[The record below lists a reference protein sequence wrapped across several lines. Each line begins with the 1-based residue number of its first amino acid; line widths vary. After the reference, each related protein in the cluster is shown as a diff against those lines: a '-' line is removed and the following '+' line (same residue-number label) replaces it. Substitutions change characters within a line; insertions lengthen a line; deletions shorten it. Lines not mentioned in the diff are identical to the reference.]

1 MAYAVTW
8 IMSQRILLHVRGAYP
23 STTLRLADDLLGTI
37 EVRAKQTEVIVSP
50 PPTFNTT
57 GLRSDGQTK
66 HEISVDGN
74 MTTESLSPDESRKT
88 PSEFDIEVHIDR
100 TVIRD
105 ARQPYVGQPADRD
118 LYNTPRSVWEQSPG
132 YNV

>member
-23 STTLRLADDLLGTI
+23 STTLRPADDLIGTI
-37 EVRAKQTEVIVSP
+37 EVRAKETEVIVSP

-66 HEISVDGN
+66 HEMTVDGN
-74 MTTESLSPDESRKT
+74 MTTESLSPDESRKP

-105 ARQPYVGQPADRD
+105 ARQPYVEHPTDRD
-118 LYNTPRSVWEQSPG
+118 LYNTPRSVWEQSPD
-132 YNV
+132 YSV

>member
-1 MAYAVTW
+1 MAYAVTL

-23 STTLRLADDLLGTI
+23 STTLRLADDLMGTI

-88 PSEFDIEVHIDR
+88 PSEFDIEVHIER
-100 TVIRD
+100 SIVRD
-105 ARQPYVGQPADRD
+105 ARPTYGEAIGPD
-118 LYNTPRSVWEQSPG
+118 G
-132 YNV
+132 YSHRFTQGYHV